1 MKKFEFLDFATA
13 DIAFKAYGKTL
24 GEAFGNAA
32 LAMFEVMFD
41 TSKIKPIEE
50 KKVELEGEDLKSL
63 LFDFLSELLYIF
75 DVEKLIFSNFE
86 VEVRKEGEKY
96 KLKASCKGEKLRE
109 GMEAKTEVKAV
120 TYHHMEIKKED
131 NLWIVQVV
139 LDV

>member
-13 DIAFKAYGKTL
+13 DIAFRAYGKTL
-24 GEAFGNAA
+24 SEAFGNAA

-41 TSKIKPIEE
+41 TSKIQPILE
-50 KKVELEGEDLKSL
+50 KKVVVEGEDLESL

-75 DVEKLIFSNFE
+75 DVDKLVFCKFDVNIS
-86 VEVRKEGEKY
+86 KEGDKY
-96 KLKASCKGEKLRE
+96 MLTAVCKGQKLKE

-120 TYHHMEIKKED
+120 TYHHMEIKKEED
-131 NLWIVQVV
+131 YWVIQVV